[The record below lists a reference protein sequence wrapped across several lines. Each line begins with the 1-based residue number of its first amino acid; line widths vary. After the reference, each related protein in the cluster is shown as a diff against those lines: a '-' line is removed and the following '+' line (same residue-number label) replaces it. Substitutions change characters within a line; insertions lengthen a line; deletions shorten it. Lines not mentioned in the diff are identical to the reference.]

1 MSGND
6 DMFCKFIKLTK
17 EKMKEDPGKA
27 RQSTHLKFG
36 KFAREFQTFLN
47 TIN

>member
-17 EKMKEDPGKA
+17 EKMKENSGKA
-27 RQSTHLKFG
+27 RQFCS
-36 KFAREFQTFLN
+36 
-47 TIN
+47 